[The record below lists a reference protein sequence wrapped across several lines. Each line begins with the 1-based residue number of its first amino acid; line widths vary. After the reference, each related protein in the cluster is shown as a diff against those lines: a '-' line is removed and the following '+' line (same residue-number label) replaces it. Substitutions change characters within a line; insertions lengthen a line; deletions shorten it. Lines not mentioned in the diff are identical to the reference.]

1 MVSKE
6 LRRYIPIADMIAK
19 TFGEQCEVVIHDLS
33 VPQASVV
40 YAINNH
46 VTGRQVGQSFDHLVK
61 NVLFAKDFANDYK
74 ANYLINTADNR
85 KIKSSTVFIRDNK
98 NKIIGA
104 ICINY
109 DLKPLQDFDAFL
121 KSFLNVEE
129 EQEIEKEIEPFDH
142 VVEIVDELIDKII
155 VTTDVDRLK
164 RKEKIELI
172 QFMERKGIFLMKG
185 SIEKVAE
192 KLNISKVTVYSYLD
206 EIKKNKLEEIE

>member
-19 TFGEQCEVVIHDLS
+19 TFGDQCEVVIHDLS
-33 VPQASVV
+33 VPQTSVV
-40 YAINNH
+40 YAVNNH

-61 NVLFAKDFANDYK
+61 NVLLAKDFANDYK
-74 ANYLINTADNR
+74 ANYLSNTADDR
-85 KIKSSTVFIRDNK
+85 KIKSSTAFIRDNK

-104 ICINY
+104 LCINY
-109 DLKPLQDFDAFL
+109 DLKPLQDFDLFL
-121 KSFLNVEE
+121 KAFLNVEE
-129 EQEIEKEIEPFDH
+129 EPVIEKEVEPFEH

-155 VTTDVDRLK
+155 TSNDVDRLK

-206 EIKKNKLEEIE
+206 EIKKKQK

>member
-33 VPQASVV
+33 VPQTSVV
-40 YAINNH
+40 YAVNNH

-61 NVLFAKDFANDYK
+61 SVLLAKDFANDYK
-74 ANYLINTADNR
+74 ANYLIHTPDNR

-109 DLKPLQDFDAFL
+109 DLKPLQDCDVFL
-121 KSFLNVEE
+121 KAFLNVEE
-129 EQEIEKEIEPFDH
+129 EPVIEKEVEPFEH

-155 VTTDVDRLK
+155 VSGDIERLK
-164 RKEKIELI
+164 RREKIELI

-206 EIKKNKLEEIE
+206 EIKKSKQE